1 VTERLYD
8 QDAYLTEFDATIVA
22 RETWAGRAAVELDRT
37 AFYPEGG
44 GQPADQGTLD
54 GHAVVDVQLVEG
66 RILHLLANGQRADD
80 LPGRVHGVIAW
91 PRRWDHMQ
99 QHSGQH
105 ILSQA
110 FIAAVGA
117 ETVAFHLGTDAAT
130 IDLDR
135 VGLDE
140 GVLRQVEE
148 IANDVVM
155 ANRPVSARFV
165 TLAELAA
172 LPLRRP
178 PTVTERI
185 RIVEVAGFDWSAC
198 GGTHVRATGE
208 VGPIKIIKTERRGAE
223 TRVTFLCGRRALA
236 DYGRKH
242 ALLQRVVNRF
252 TCAEDE
258 LEAAVERL
266 DEEARRARKELRAV
280 EEELVRYQAAALWA
294 EAPLQGDVRVVARI
308 FAEHTPE
315 RMRALARALCE
326 RPRTVVLLGW
336 GGASPQW
343 VFARSQDLAVDMGA
357 ILRVA
362 LQATGGRGGG
372 RGEWA
377 QGGGGDPSRSEE
389 VLVQAMAALTPS
401 IRAA

>member
-1 VTERLYD
+1 MTERLYY
-8 QDAYLTEFDATIVA
+8 QDAYLTEFDAMVVA
-22 RETWAGRAAVELDRT
+22 REVWAGRAAVELDRT

-54 GHAVVDVQLVEG
+54 GRAVVDVQWVEG
-66 RILHLLANGQRADD
+66 RILHLLADGQRADD
-80 LPGRVHGVIAW
+80 LPDRVHGAVAW

-110 FIAAVGA
+110 FSAAVGA
-117 ETVAFHLGTDAAT
+117 ETVAFHLGADAAT

-140 GVLRQVEE
+140 GALRQVEE

-155 ANRPVSARFV
+155 ANRPVIARFV
-165 TLAELAA
+165 TPAELAT

-178 PTVTERI
+178 PTVMEGI

-208 VGPIKIIKTERRGAE
+208 VGAIKIIKTERRGAE

-242 ALLQRVVNRF
+242 ALVQRVANRF

-266 DEEARRARKELRAV
+266 DDEARRARKELRAL
-280 EEELVRYQAAALWA
+280 EEELVRHQAAALWA
-294 EAPLQGDVRVVARI
+294 EAPLRGDLRVVARI
-308 FAEHTPE
+308 FADHTPE

-326 RPRTVVLLGW
+326 RPRTIALLGW
-336 GGASPQW
+336 SGASPQW
-343 VFARSQDLAVDMGA
+343 VFARSQDLTIDMGA
-357 ILRVA
+357 VLRVA
-362 LQATGGRGGG
+362 LQSAGGRGGG

-377 QGGGGDPSRSEE
+377 QGGGGDPARVEE
-389 VLVQAMAALTPS
+389 GLAQAMAALAPL
-401 IRAA
+401 IDAV